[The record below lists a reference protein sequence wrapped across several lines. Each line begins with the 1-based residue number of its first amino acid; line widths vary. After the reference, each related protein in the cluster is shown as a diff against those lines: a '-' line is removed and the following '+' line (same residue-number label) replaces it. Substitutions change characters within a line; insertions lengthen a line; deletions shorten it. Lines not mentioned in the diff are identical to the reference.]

1 MNNVRLWRF
10 RIIGC
15 SFLLGILTPAFAQ
28 QGEKAASAGAA
39 SFHVAQ
45 TFKVGGDGG
54 WDYITVDPSS
64 KLLYVPRSTHTL
76 VIDSATGK
84 TVADIPGQ
92 QRNHGVA
99 IAPTTGRGFISDG
112 RDGSVSVFDLKLNKV
127 FGKVKVADDADA
139 IIFDP
144 ASNKV
149 FVGCGDAGVL
159 VPIAADI
166 DLANGKAGEPI
177 ALEGK
182 PEGIASD
189 GRGRVFVNL
198 EDKDKVAV
206 IDTKTMKVID
216 RWSVSPGGAPV
227 GLAIDPEHGRLFVG
241 CRKPQML
248 IVINT
253 ADGKVLADV
262 PIGAGVDAARFDNG
276 LAFASCRDGTL
287 AVAKEVSPGKFDI
300 VQTVKTQMGARTMD
314 VDPLTHTI
322 YLPTAEMEPAKDAN
336 SRPTPKPDSFVILV
350 VQPEGK

>member
-1 MNNVRLWRF
+1 MATSLRSGSIHASWLMV
-10 RIIGC
+10 
-15 SFLLGILTPAFAQ
+15 LGIAASALAQ
-28 QGEKAASAGAA
+28 QGEGQKNAGGS

-45 TFKVGGDGG
+45 TFKVGGEGG

-76 VIDSATGK
+76 VLEAATGK

-112 RDGSVSVFDLKLNKV
+112 KDGSVTIFDLKSNKV
-127 FGKVKVADDADA
+127 LGKVKAAQDADA

-144 ASNKV
+144 ASGMV

-159 VPIAADI
+159 VPIAADV
-166 DLANGKAGEPI
+166 DPANGKAGPPI

-182 PEGIASD
+182 PEGMAAD
-189 GRGRVFVNL
+189 GKGRVYVNL

-206 IDTKTMKVID
+206 VDTKALKVTD
-216 RWSVSPGGAPV
+216 RWAVSPGGAPV
-227 GLAIDPEHGRLFVG
+227 GLGMDREHGRLFVG
-241 CRKPQML
+241 CRKPQKLVVM
-248 IVINT
+248 NS
-253 ADGKVLADV
+253 ADGKVLADL

-287 AVAKEVSPGKFDI
+287 AVAGEVAPGKFEI
-300 VQTVKTQMGARTMD
+300 VQTVKTQAGARTMD
-314 VDPLTHTI
+314 VDPITHSI
-322 YLPTAEMEPAKDAN
+322 YLPTAEFEPAKDAN
-336 SRPTPKPDSFVILV
+336 SRPTPKPDSFVVLV
-350 VQPEGK
+350 IQPEGK